1 MDKLIPIDY
10 ADPER
15 PTVSGREIH
24 EFLQVDSNYTTWFKR
39 MVEYGFT
46 EGKDYVP
53 ILENRS
59 DGLAG
64 KPRTDHQL
72 TIPMAKELCM
82 LQRNERGKLARRYF
96 LAVEEQWNSPEA
108 VMQRAVLLADKKV
121 KLLQSEKRELA
132 AQVED
137 LTPKAT
143 FADAVCS
150 SGNSILIGGACKA
163 DLSEWGSDR
172 NPAAVL
178 LDAGERIPD
187 PAAWRRVQP
196 ADAEV
201 NGAGLVRTETDR
213 RDSFQRAHNRVHYA
227 KSYRKRTDLL
237 HQSVFVE
244 EERRRQYEESSAA

>member
-15 PTVSGREIH
+15 PTVSGRELH

-108 VMQRAVLLADKKV
+108 VMRRAVLLADKKV

-143 FADAVCS
+143 YADAVCS
-150 SGNSILIGGACKA
+150 SGNSILIGELAKLISQNGVPIGPQRLFCWMRENGYLIRRHG
-163 DLSEWGSDR
+163 DEYNLPTQRSM
-172 NPAAVL
+172 
-178 LDAGERIPD
+178 ERG
-187 PAAWRRVQP
+187 W
-196 ADAEV
+196 
-201 NGAGLVRTETDR
+201 
-213 RDSFQRAHNRVHYA
+213 F
-227 KSYRKRTDLL
+227 
-237 HQSVFVE
+237 
-244 EERRRQYEESSAA
+244 